1 MIKNLLEQT
10 FIRRAT
16 TKKTSCYKIIGTNFT
31 ETYMKANRRFLKA
44 NLLNVGS
51 FSHDIYSQLF
61 PDSITADILW

>member
-16 TKKTSCYKIIGTNFT
+16 TKKNLIIGTNFT